1 MPSFLRTRTDS
12 PTIPKLVRKLGVT
25 VAYRRNPDSGIVSLI
40 VRGSE
45 TSVAAAKAEVEAVE
59 EVSAALFSLCD
70 ACAFLRDQNWADD
83 AEFPALF

>member
-1 MPSFLRTRTDS
+1 MCVCARADS

-59 EVSAALFSLCD
+59 EVSAQRLSPCCD
-70 ACAFLRDQNWADD
+70 ARPEVLMNARTGKF
-83 AEFPALF
+83 